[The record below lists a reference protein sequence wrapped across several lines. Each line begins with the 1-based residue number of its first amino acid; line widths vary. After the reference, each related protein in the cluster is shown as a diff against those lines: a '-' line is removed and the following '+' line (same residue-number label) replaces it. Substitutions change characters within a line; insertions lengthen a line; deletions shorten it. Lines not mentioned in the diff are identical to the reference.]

1 MAKLT
6 LTRVPAMTGG
16 RGPAPIDRQ
25 PPPPESAVT
34 EVDQQLTYLG
44 NSIDMLGNAYMAM
57 RARLDSSVL
66 HAIAETKDDCAAVP
80 VESRSR
86 VGSAIEQHR
95 ERVRG
100 LANLINADYD
110 RLAV

>member
-25 PPPPESAVT
+25 LPPESAVT

-44 NSIDMLGNAYMAM
+44 NSIELLGNAYMAM

-66 HAIAETKDDCAAVP
+66 HAIAETKDDCTAVP

-95 ERVRG
+95 ERVTG